1 MAAMKK
7 LFSLMLALLLML
19 GLSLTAFAHTAT
31 VTGEGS
37 TREDALHDAFRK
49 AVEDTL
55 GIYVQGETQVT
66 NYRVTRDEIL
76 ARSQGYV
83 RNYDVLSE
91 RVTGV
96 PPQARHELLVKVD
109 VDDTPN
115 SNLLNA
121 LKIIPL
127 TGNPRIAV
135 VISEQQ
141 VGSYV
146 ADHAAETGV
155 LNALTTAGFTRVVDQ
170 KQIDKI
176 RQGHNL
182 AAAYGGDRTQL
193 LHDLNTQGVDYLVL
207 GEAFSE
213 TATRLADSDVLAA
226 RARVDVKLVKA
237 DTGEILGAQGLYA
250 SGIDTSAVI
259 AGKKAIEK
267 ASESA
272 GKFVAG
278 LLLNS
283 GSNTVKGIQLQV
295 QARSFDQVSTL
306 VQALKAIPGMQNVYT
321 RDYASG
327 LATLDLDYSG
337 TQNSLL
343 DGLRQQYRGGFTVL
357 AQSGSLLK
365 LQL

>member
-31 VTGEGS
+31 VTGECS

-176 RQGHNL
+176 RQHNL

-213 TATRLADSDVLAA
+213 TATRLAGSDVLAA

-321 RDYASG
+321 RDYANG